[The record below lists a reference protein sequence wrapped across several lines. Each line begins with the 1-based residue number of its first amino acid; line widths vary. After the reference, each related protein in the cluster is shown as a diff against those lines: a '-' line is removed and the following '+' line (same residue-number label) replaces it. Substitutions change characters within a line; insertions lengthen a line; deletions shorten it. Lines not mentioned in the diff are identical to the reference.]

1 MWSSIK
7 NCFNFSLFVILTLG
21 TQSTVS
27 DPHTG
32 WKEETN
38 WKSGNDQQSR
48 RGPHLLP
55 DIPSNISVTAGR
67 LATLPCRVANLKG
80 RSVSW
85 IRQEDLKVLST
96 DSVIFTSDTRIKIRA
111 WRTGVVWAWDL
122 EIEEAT
128 LEDSGVYE
136 CQVNTRPKVSHPVH
150 LDVQLGGA
158 VIAGPP
164 EVYVETGSRLL
175 LTCWVIAPPK
185 PPGPITWLHDLVP
198 IKTDDLRGGV
208 SLHIAQ
214 EGAKA
219 SARLSLTSVS
229 PTDAGNYT
237 CQPEGLDTAQVSVFV
252 LKDEQPRAMH
262 HDTATSLTTTKLIEL
277 AIGILLI
284 HTLR

>member
-1 MWSSIK
+1 MCSSIK
-7 NCFNFSLFVILTLG
+7 NCIRISLLVIVTLE
-21 TQSTVS
+21 TQSTLA

-38 WKSGNDQQSR
+38 WKSGNDQQQR
-48 RGPHLLP
+48 RGPHFLP
-55 DIPSNISVTAGR
+55 DLPANISVTVGR

-85 IRQEDLKVLST
+85 IRKEDLKVLST
-96 DSVIFTSDTRIKIRA
+96 DSVIFTTDTRIKIRA

-128 LEDSGVYE
+128 IDDSGIYE
-136 CQVNTRPKVSHPVH
+136 CQVNTRPKVSHPVQ

-198 IKTDDLRGGV
+198 VKTDGLRGGV

-214 EGAKA
+214 EGPKA

-229 PTDAGNYT
+229 PADAGNYT

-262 HDTATSLTTTKLIEL
+262 HDSATSLRSSRLIDL
-277 AIGILLI
+277 VICVLLI
-284 HTLR
+284 HTVR